1 MVERARVPR
10 QRRRGFVSPRAAEL
24 RHYAMCPPVF
34 LHGDGDPGDD
44 AGPHG
49 DRRSTGCPPCLCGD
63 LAMRQWERLRAT
75 LIALGHRVS
84 LMPGRPGLP
93 DMVFAARSATVVGD
107 RVLGARHRSAQCW
120 GQTSAAMGWFAGRG
134 FRARLEPVFAH
145 EGERDLLPAGPRLL
159 AAVGPLT
166 ERAAHA
172 EAQAFLGLPVVALEL
187 ADPRFPHLGAALAVL
202 GEHTAA
208 YYPGA
213 FTTTALRRL
222 TRVFPERIE
231 VEEADALAFGLDVVC
246 DGRSVV
252 MGERT
257 PGFAAR
263 LSGRGFR
270 PIELDL
276 SEFAAHGAGARSCVL
291 ELRAAR

>member
-1 MVERARVPR
+1 M
-10 QRRRGFVSPRAAEL
+10 G
-24 RHYAMCPPVF
+24 
-34 LHGDGDPGDD
+34 
-44 AGPHG
+44 
-49 DRRSTGCPPCLCGD
+49 
-63 LAMRQWERLRAT
+63 QWELLRAT

-93 DMVFAARSATVVGD
+93 DMVFAARSATVVGG
-107 RVLGARHRSAQCW
+107 RVLGARYRSAEPWGQ
-120 GQTSAAMGWFAGRG
+120 GQTSAVLAWFAERG
-134 FRARLEPVFAH
+134 FGARLEPVFAH

-159 AAVGPLT
+159 AAMGPLT
-166 ERAAHA
+166 ETAAHV

-202 GEHTAA
+202 GERTAA

-213 FTTTALRRL
+213 FTPGALRRL

-231 VEEADALAFGLDVVC
+231 VEESDALAFGLDVVC
-246 DGRSVV
+246 DGRNVV
-252 MGERT
+252 MGDRT
-257 PGFAAR
+257 PGFAAL